1 MFTHAEGGHD
11 ILRKLHL
18 KSAGCISKFRDLL
31 TRLGRTEATL
41 LRKEER
47 IAMRNSKSDEG
58 RSVFVTNIENGITI
72 DMLFDLLA
80 QFGWLEKVEL
90 KETRDGT
97 PLYAKGFFKYREAAQ
112 RAVDVLNQKNI
123 FGRPISL
130 CISLASKFV
139 NQPLGKTM
147 IDLKRSLAHPIRPL
161 RTEPADRV
169 VLGILVNKS
178 GITPYGEQFP
188 SPSPRKLHQRCS
200 IHETNPLNRR
210 RGTISGIDNRHTPVV
225 SNNGMQRS
233 KFPAMNR
240 SMGEY
245 TKSCYHNNS
254 VHMSSING
262 LQPSWTAGMRENII
276 DYPNSSAANN
286 RTQPSHTAS
295 ARIPVSQRSLHS
307 TSFSA
312 GCGSGASHFPTI
324 SSTGDDFATPN
335 VFPLPSHEGIIW
347 SPNDGTETSSPL
359 SSATSEF
366 HFRY

>member
-18 KSAGCISKFRDLL
+18 KSAGCISKFTDLL

-130 CISLASKFV
+130 CIV
-139 NQPLGKTM
+139 RQ
-147 IDLKRSLAHPIRPL
+147 
-161 RTEPADRV
+161 V
-169 VLGILVNKS
+169 
-178 GITPYGEQFP
+178 
-188 SPSPRKLHQRCS
+188 C
-200 IHETNPLNRR
+200 
-210 RGTISGIDNRHTPVV
+210 
-225 SNNGMQRS
+225 
-233 KFPAMNR
+233 
-240 SMGEY
+240 
-245 TKSCYHNNS
+245 
-254 VHMSSING
+254 
-262 LQPSWTAGMRENII
+262 
-276 DYPNSSAANN
+276 
-286 RTQPSHTAS
+286 
-295 ARIPVSQRSLHS
+295 
-307 TSFSA
+307 
-312 GCGSGASHFPTI
+312 SGASHFPTI